1 MTNTITIASGKG
13 GVGKT
18 CIAVNLA
25 IMYAQL
31 GHRVCLFDADFGL
44 ANSHILMGKNAQ
56 KTLYDTLT
64 GDLTIEEIIETGPDG
79 VKLLAGG
86 SGLVDMMNI
95 DARARYQ
102 LIRNVDSLQSKTDI
116 LITDAPAGASDSA
129 LAFVAASQ
137 RVLVVVVAEPTSFMD
152 AYAVIKAAQYEH
164 KLHHFSIVINMAKD
178 GAEAFKNFEKFQS
191 IATRFLDVN
200 LTFAG
205 HIPFSNAMRRAVV
218 QRKARKN
225 AQGWRSEYQIAHG
238 RRPRSDG
245 CFTRRKREQ
254 GLFALSRPLAQT
266 APPSSALCHAGA
278 SRALEPLPDGG
289 C

>member
-1 MTNTITIASGKG
+1 MTSTITIASGKG

-56 KTLYDTLT
+56 RTLYDTLN

-152 AYAVIKAAQYEH
+152 AYAVIKAAQY
-164 KLHHFSIVINMAKD
+164 
-178 GAEAFKNFEKFQS
+178 
-191 IATRFLDVN
+191 
-200 LTFAG
+200 
-205 HIPFSNAMRRAVV
+205 
-218 QRKARKN
+218 
-225 AQGWRSEYQIAHG
+225 
-238 RRPRSDG
+238 
-245 CFTRRKREQ
+245 
-254 GLFALSRPLAQT
+254 
-266 APPSSALCHAGA
+266 
-278 SRALEPLPDGG
+278 
-289 C
+289 